1 MKTKKTASLLL
12 AACMV
17 LTLAGHTVLA
27 AKAKWPVTIHVMDAA
42 ERNEF
47 EQQAEG
53 FSSGTLHVSKN
64 NASGTNGSVGAA
76 FTADKTGMAIVLTSV
91 PGAVNYNIQL
101 YAGKPGEGQRV
112 SNYATADVNNGVYFT
127 GLEVGTDYY
136 IKVSSSTLT
145 ANACTAVYQMTAFD
159 AMVYDN
165 TISATDSSFTT
176 DRFTCAKDG
185 GNALRFWFRN
195 DGAGECVIRLYKV
208 GLFGSSKVKKITAAA
223 GGAPVYEVYS
233 NPGGATFYMTITCT
247 TGGAISG
254 QLRANQLDL

>member
-17 LTLAGHTVLA
+17 LTLAGHTALA
-27 AKAKWPVTIHVMDAA
+27 AKTEWPVTIHVMDTA
-42 ERNEF
+42 ERDEF
-47 EQQAEG
+47 ERHEEDLSA
-53 FSSGTLHVSKN
+53 GTLYVSKN
-64 NASGTNGSVGAA
+64 NAGGTNGSVGAA

-127 GLEVGTDYY
+127 GLEIGTEYY

-145 ANACTAVYQMTAFD
+145 AGACTAVYQMAAFD

-165 TISATDSSFTT
+165 TISATDGSFTT
-176 DRFTCAKDG
+176 ERFTCAKDG
-185 GNALRFWFRN
+185 GNSLRFWYRN
-195 DGAGECVIRLYKV
+195 DSEGECVIRLYRV
-208 GLFGSSKVKKITAAA
+208 GLFGSSEVKKITVAA

-233 NPGGATFYMTITCT
+233 NPGGATFYMTITCI